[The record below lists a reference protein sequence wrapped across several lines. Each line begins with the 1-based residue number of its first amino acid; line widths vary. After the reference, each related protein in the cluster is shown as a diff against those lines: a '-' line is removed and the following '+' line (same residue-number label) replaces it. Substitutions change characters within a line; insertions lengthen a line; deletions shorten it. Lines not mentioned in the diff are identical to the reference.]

1 MKKIITI
8 FILLILTTACSNN
21 YLKKI
26 NLDKLNNKLNNK
38 ETFILYLTNEDEAG
52 VTLKNTLLNV
62 AKEEDIQIFYLNT
75 SKLNDEELKNLNE
88 KFTFE
93 ESNFI
98 IFIKDGQENTLLSR
112 IDDTF
117 ISQDNL
123 KDELKNQGYLN

>member
-52 VTLKNTLLNV
+52 ITLKNTLLNV
-62 AKEEDIQIFYLNT
+62 AKDENIQIFYLNT

-93 ESNFI
+93 KNYFI